1 MAKSMICG
9 AVYEYVDGAGNT
21 KQGTLVSLTQ
31 AKDGTTTGTVLF
43 AGFAPETL
51 TEYDLKF
58 QKFKLIGRPASPKIG
73 RPRKE

>member
-9 AVYEYVDGAGNT
+9 GIYEYVDYAGNT

-31 AKDGTTTGTVLF
+31 TKDGTTSGTFLF

-51 TEYDLKF
+51 KEDDLKF
-58 QKFKLIGRPASPKIG
+58 QNFKLIGRPASPKIG
-73 RPRKE
+73 RPKKE

>member
-9 AVYEYVDGAGNT
+9 GIYEYVDTAGNT

-31 AKDGTTTGTVLF
+31 AKNGATSGTFLF
-43 AGFAPETL
+43 SGFAPEIL
-51 TEYDLKF
+51 KEDDVKF
-58 QKFKLIGRPASPKIG
+58 QKLKLIGRPASPKIG